1 MVDFF
6 QMLWMVLVGL
16 TLGIALVGVVAIF
29 AVVIWLWV
37 MFVSKTVGWILSSI
51 CSRVK
56 SCGFG
61 GF

>member
-6 QMLWMVLVGL
+6 QTLWMVLVGL

-37 MFVSKTVGWILSSI
+37 MFVWMGLKWIWRILR
-51 CSRVK
+51 CA
-56 SCGFG
+56 
-61 GF
+61 